1 MLYKKLRLSF
11 SEAILTHISISTK
24 VILLRSSYSTLLRRS
39 TTFVESIK
47 IAISASEKLN
57 LNVLRNIS
65 FLYKNIQSIKPASL
79 KNACRFLVLGIV
91 FILQTSFLLSPF
103 SSLLS
108 KHDFHT
114 SLTEMRYNIKS
125 KTFEISLRVFTDDLQ
140 KVLSTTNQNK
150 KFLVEN
156 NDKNDPFVEAYIHKN
171 FVVTNPKNQ
180 KLNINYIGK
189 EKEGEATWIYLEMP
203 VNESINGSKI
213 QNNVLIDMFE
223 DQTNILNIFV
233 QNQKRSYLFNVKN
246 RVFVVEI

>member
-1 MLYKKLRLSF
+1 MTDNQ
-11 SEAILTHISISTK
+11 THT
-24 VILLRSSYSTLLRRS
+24 SS
-39 TTFVESIK
+39 K
-47 IAISASEKLN
+47 
-57 LNVLRNIS
+57 
-65 FLYKNIQSIKPASL
+65 KPASL

-91 FILQTSFLLSPF
+91 LLAL
-103 SSLLS
+103 SSLRTL
-108 KHDFHT
+108 KVTYPAQLETRLHDFHT
-114 SLTEMRYNIKS
+114 SLTEMRYNTKS
-125 KTFEISLRVFTDDLQ
+125 KTFEISLRVFTDDLE
-140 KVLSTTNQNK
+140 KVLSATNQNK

-156 NDKNDPFVEAYIHKN
+156 NDKNDPIVETYIKKH

-180 KLNINYIGK
+180 KLVINYIGK

-233 QNQKRSYLFNVKN
+233 QNQKKSYLYNVKN